1 MVFDEYA
8 QYYDLLYRDKDYDGE
23 AEYIKNLLRK
33 YAPNAKNIADLG
45 CGTGRHAELLTKY
58 GYSVDGV
65 DMSEDMLQSA
75 NKRAENNPKL
85 SFQCASIQDFHFEEP
100 KEAVTALFHV
110 ISYQHSN
117 RLLESAFYNIAKNI
131 QQGGVFVFD
140 LWYGPAVMFLKP
152 ELRVKRIENEAIK
165 VTRIAEPVW
174 RENDNIVE
182 VHYDVFVE
190 DKATGKIH
198 EITENHVMRY
208 FFKVEMEQFLN
219 KYGFELVDSFEFFTG
234 KALSRNTW
242 GGCFV
247 ARRR

>member
-1 MVFDEYA
+1 MAFDEYA
-8 QYYDLLYRDKDYDGE
+8 QYYDLLYKDKDYKGE
-23 AEYIKNLLRK
+23 AEYIQKLLK
-33 YAPNAKNIADLG
+33 QYAPDAKHIADLG
-45 CGTGRHAELLTKY
+45 CGTGHHADLLSQY
-58 GYSVDGV
+58 GYDVEGV
-65 DMSEDMLQSA
+65 DMSEDMLKAAQ
-75 NKRAENNPKL
+75 KRAKHNSKL
-85 SFQCASIQDFHFEEP
+85 SFQCASLQDFSFDKP
-100 KEAVTALFHV
+100 KDAVTALFHV
-110 ISYQHSN
+110 MSYQNSDK
-117 RLLESAFYNIAKNI
+117 LLEDAFLNVSNNIHS
-131 QQGGVFVFD
+131 GGVFVFD
-140 LWYGPAVMFLKP
+140 LWYGPAVMYQKP
-152 ELRVKRIENEAIK
+152 ELRVKRIENDLVK

-182 VHYDVFVE
+182 VHYDVFIE